1 MDQLFRHYDPVK
13 LSMKPPADNVLL
25 QIAKGLLYIHENH
38 LVYGRVKPE
47 NILFFEKNGN
57 NESTIQVKWA
67 DFGIIEKS
75 LNNTEIGSE
84 FWTRSPE
91 WPNSISS
98 DDIAAHFTVESDIW
112 FTGGIFYYFLTN
124 GPRHTQSLSTDED
137 SYLKSKYFLSV
148 CVVKITIIANHI

>member
-1 MDQLFRHYDPVK
+1 MT
-13 LSMKPPADNVLL
+13 PPADNVLL

-57 NESTIQVKWA
+57 KESTIKVKWA
-67 DFGIIEKS
+67 DFGLLKKS
-75 LNNTEIGSE
+75 FNNTEIRSE

-91 WPNSISS
+91 WPNSSS
-98 DDIAAHFTVESDIW
+98 DDFEAHYTVESDIW

-124 GPRHTQSLSTDED
+124 GPHWTGSISTDDD
-137 SYLKSKYFLSV
+137 SYLGKYVVFL
-148 CVVKITIIANHI
+148 IY